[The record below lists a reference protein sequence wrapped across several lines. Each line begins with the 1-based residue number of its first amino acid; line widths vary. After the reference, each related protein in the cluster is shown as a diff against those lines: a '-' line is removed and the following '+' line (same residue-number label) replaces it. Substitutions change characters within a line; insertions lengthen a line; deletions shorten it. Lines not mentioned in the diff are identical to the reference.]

1 MKIAM
6 RKIFFLMMLGSI
18 FFACKSENTNGD
30 VAVVPQYQAS
40 VSVHHT
46 YSGSE
51 LKGIIESVC
60 TENDTVGLKILKGIE
75 EYAVVLRD
83 TAQVKE
89 YIEKIAAFEKAVE
102 CDFLSIG
109 GDYSL
114 VVYDAEPMMAETVLM
129 TAEPVDMKDDQ
140 MASFQF
146 ADAAKWEKI
155 TSESLGRS
163 LAVLVNGKLK
173 SAPVV
178 QSPITE
184 GRCSIFLSADDLEA
198 CKITK

>member
-1 MKIAM
+1 
-6 RKIFFLMMLGSI
+6 MMLGCI
-18 FFACKSENTNGD
+18 LFACKSENTNGD
-30 VAVVPQYQAS
+30 AAVEPQYQAS
-40 VSVHHT
+40 VSVHRT

-75 EYAVVLRD
+75 DYAVVLRD
-83 TAQVKE
+83 TAQIKE

-102 CDFLSIG
+102 CDFLSKG

-163 LAVLVNGKLK
+163 LAVLANGKLK